1 MSTEEIGCCGA
12 YCKTC
17 RVYGQTCKGCKIGY
31 ADGSRDL
38 EKVRCRIKVCCIKK
52 GYVSCADCAQMD
64 SCPTLQAF
72 LNHPGYKY
80 GKYKQSIAYIRTQ
93 GYAAFLER
101 AANWTGAYG
110 KL

>member
-1 MSTEEIGCCGA
+1 
-12 YCKTC
+12 
-17 RVYGQTCKGCKIGY
+17 
-31 ADGSRDL
+31 
-38 EKVRCRIKVCCIKK
+38 
-52 GYVSCADCAQMD
+52 MD